1 MGKQYKSMTEEL
13 IEKASKQKPKE
24 EKKMENVQYILMDE
38 EAMLNSG
45 EDYDLEL
52 MYKAFDKVF
61 TEAGYKKNENVTEGV
76 EYYGC
81 DDLPKT
87 FGVNSSLKKQNWFL
101 PYCKKWIWTCINPD
115 GEIEVF
121 DKLERL
127 RERDKLWKKNIGQ

>member
-1 MGKQYKSMTEEL
+1 
-13 IEKASKQKPKE
+13 
-24 EKKMENVQYILMDE
+24 MENVQYILMDE

-45 EDYDLEL
+45 RKFNFDL
-52 MYKAFDKVF
+52 MYKAFDTIF
-61 TEAGYKKNENVTEGV
+61 LEAGYKKNENVTEGV

-87 FGVNSSLKKQNWFL
+87 FGVNWKLEKQNWFF

-127 RERDKLWKKNIGQ
+127 RERGTI

>member
-1 MGKQYKSMTEEL
+1 MTEEL

-45 EDYDLEL
+45 RKFNFDL
-52 MYKAFDKVF
+52 MYKAFDTIF
-61 TEAGYKKNENVTEGV
+61 LEAGYKKNENVTEGV

-81 DDLPKT
+81 DSFSKT
-87 FGVNSSLKKQNWFL
+87 TGVVWKLKRQNWFL

-115 GEIEVF
+115 GKIEVY
-121 DKLERL
+121 DKIKSIK
-127 RERDKLWKKNIGQ
+127 ERDKLWKKNIGQ

>member
-1 MGKQYKSMTEEL
+1 MEKQYKSMTEEL

-45 EDYDLEL
+45 RKFNFDL
-52 MYKAFDKVF
+52 MYKAFDTIF
-61 TEAGYKKNENVTEGV
+61 LEAGYKKNENVTEGV

-87 FGVNSSLKKQNWFL
+87 FGVNWRLKDQSWFL
-101 PYCKKWIWTCINPD
+101 PYCKEWIWTCI
-115 GEIEVF
+115 
-121 DKLERL
+121 
-127 RERDKLWKKNIGQ
+127 KKNGDIEIYDELEQTRKWKRILGNKL

>member
-45 EDYDLEL
+45 RKFNFDL
-52 MYKAFDKVF
+52 MYKAFDTIF
-61 TEAGYKKNENVTEGV
+61 LEAGYKKNENVTEGV

-81 DDLPKT
+81 DDLSET
-87 FGVNSSLKKQNWFL
+87 FVVNSSLKKQNWFL

-127 RERDKLWKKNIGQ
+127 RERGTI

>member
-1 MGKQYKSMTEEL
+1 MEKQYKSMTEEL

-45 EDYDLEL
+45 RKFNFDL
-52 MYKAFDKVF
+52 MYKAFDTIF
-61 TEAGYKKNENVTEGV
+61 LEAGYKKNENVTEGV

-81 DDLPKT
+81 DSFSKT
-87 FGVNSSLKKQNWFL
+87 TGVVWKLKRQNWFL

-115 GEIEVF
+115 GKIEVY
-121 DKLERL
+121 DKIKSIK
-127 RERDKLWKKNIGQ
+127 ERDKLWKKNIGQ

>member
-81 DDLPKT
+81 DDVSET
-87 FGVNSSLKKQNWFL
+87 FGVNACLKKQSWFL
-101 PYCKKWIWTCINPD
+101 PFCKEWIWTCIKKNGD
-115 GEIEVF
+115 IEIYDE
-121 DKLERL
+121 LE
-127 RERDKLWKKNIGQ
+127 KNIGQ